1 MSGVSHVVPTIAPG
15 VLLGAESARARF
27 PSRGVKGGLHPVVGR
42 FVERV
47 LPGLRLGL
55 AIVIVT
61 IANGGGPLSTGV
73 LLGIIFTLLGA
84 GRFYLSLR
92 KQS

>member
-1 MSGVSHVVPTIAPG
+1 MTAPG
-15 VLLGAESARARF
+15 PDEVY
-27 PSRGVKGGLHPVVGR
+27 RGVTRIFALIILG
-42 FVERV
+42 F
-47 LPGLRLGL
+47 GL

-61 IANGGGPLSTGV
+61 IANGGGPLSSGV
-73 LLGIIFTLLGA
+73 LIGILFTLLGA

>member
-1 MSGVSHVVPTIAPG
+1 MTAPG
-15 VLLGAESARARF
+15 PDEVY
-27 PSRGVKGGLHPVVGR
+27 RGVTRIFALVILG
-42 FVERV
+42 F
-47 LPGLRLGL
+47 GL

-73 LLGIIFTLLGA
+73 LMGIIFTLLGA

>member
-1 MSGVSHVVPTIAPG
+1 MTAPG
-15 VLLGAESARARF
+15 PDEVY
-27 PSRGVKGGLHPVVGR
+27 RGVTRIFALIILG
-42 FVERV
+42 F
-47 LPGLRLGL
+47 GL

-73 LLGIIFTLLGA
+73 LIGILFTLLGA